1 MPGYGMDPSND
12 GHLMPRSPVAV
23 ALLVLAS
30 AACLPPAGGRPAPLP
45 TPAEEEWLA
54 WFPYRVVWSA
64 LPDMLID
71 VDGVGYA
78 LPGVSTRL
86 EVLSGDST
94 GLRVRCAVCPGEL
107 EGVVDPSHV
116 IHSAESPAA
125 AASGDLAG
133 FALAIREAALRRD
146 VEALRPV
153 MSRTFTFSFGAWGG
167 PVEAIA
173 AWEREGY
180 RALDHLPGVLDRG
193 IATRDG
199 RIWAA
204 PPEYLHQ
211 DEYLGYRAGFRREA
225 GRWQWVFL
233 VRGD

>member
-1 MPGYGMDPSND
+1 MPGYGMESSN
-12 GHLMPRSPVAV
+12 HATLMSRSPVAA
-23 ALLVLAS
+23 ALLVLVS
-30 AACLPPAGGRPAPLP
+30 AACLAPGGGLPAPM
-45 TPAEEEWLA
+45 PAPAAEQPLA
-54 WFPYRVVWSA
+54 WFPYGEVWSA
-64 LPDMLID
+64 SPDMLID

-78 LPGVSTRL
+78 LPGVLTRL
-86 EVLSGDST
+86 EVLGGDST
-94 GLRVRCAVCPGEL
+94 GLRVRCAGCPGEL
-107 EGVVDPSHV
+107 EGVVDPAHV
-116 IHSAESPAA
+116 LHSAESPAA
-125 AASGDLAG
+125 AANGDLAG

-146 VEALRPV
+146 VDALRPV

-193 IATRDG
+193 ISTRDG

-211 DEYLGYRAGFRREA
+211 DEFHGYRTGFRREG
-225 GRWQWVFL
+225 GRWQWIFL
-233 VRGD
+233 VRGE